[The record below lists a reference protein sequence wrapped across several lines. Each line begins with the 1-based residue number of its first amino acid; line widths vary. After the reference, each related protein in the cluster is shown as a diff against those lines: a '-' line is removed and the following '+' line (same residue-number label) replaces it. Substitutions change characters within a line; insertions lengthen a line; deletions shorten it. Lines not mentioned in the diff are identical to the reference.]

1 MLHHVVRAHVEAKVG
16 AVQVVDRPVGAV
28 GGASDGEEHLDHEDP
43 EDRNVR
49 RVHHLGDL
57 VR

>member
-1 MLHHVVRAHVEAKVG
+1 MLHHVIGAHVEAKIG
-16 AVQVVDRPVGAV
+16 AVQVVNRPVGAV
-28 GGASDGEEHLDHEDP
+28 GGAGDGEEHLDHEDP